1 MRVDA
6 VRGVSMIRI
15 ETVRAA
21 RLRHHLHSLTGAGRT
36 QRVCEAVFINT
47 EIILHYQ
54 SRFMFA
60 KIYFW
65 IHFIIVFF
73 ILISRALTTFSLF

>member
-36 QRVCEAVFINT
+36 QCVCEAVFINT

-54 SRFMFA
+54 SG
-60 KIYFW
+60 
-65 IHFIIVFF
+65 IIFTIFF
-73 ILISRALTTFSLF
+73 IFGYISTTELQLHFHYLKLK